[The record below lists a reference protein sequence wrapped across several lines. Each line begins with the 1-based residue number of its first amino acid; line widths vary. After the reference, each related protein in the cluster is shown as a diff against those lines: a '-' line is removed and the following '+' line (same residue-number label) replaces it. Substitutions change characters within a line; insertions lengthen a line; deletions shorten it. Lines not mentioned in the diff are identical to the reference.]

1 MKTAHGFNRGGHVW
15 DADLRCQVPPNQVL
29 GYSANLET
37 LRKIWDMY
45 AWCNLH
51 PCVRQ
56 WDVKNIVQNKD

>member
-1 MKTAHGFNRGGHVW
+1 MKTAHGFNRGGHFW

-37 LRKIWDMY
+37 LRKKYGTCMHGG
-45 AWCNLH
+45 NLH

-56 WDVKNIVQNKD
+56 WDVKT